1 MWWWKDAF
9 LRLRALLF
17 RREMDEELQAELQS
31 HLEMQTRKNLAE
43 GLTPQ
48 EARRQARLQFGG
60 FEAAKEDCRDAR
72 GVNFVET
79 VSRDL
84 RYAFRGF
91 RRTPGFTAVAL
102 LALMLGIGSNTA
114 IFSVVYAVLLAPLP
128 YPNPDQL
135 VMVWSKVNGHR
146 NSVSAGDYL
155 DWKRQNSVFQDMVAW
170 SEGTF
175 SLSASGHLEAMQA
188 RIPSPG
194 FFNMQGIPLWLGRD
208 FLPEEGQ
215 PGRNHVVVMTYRLW
229 QERFG
234 SDPHIIGQEMRLN
247 AEPYTVVGV
256 LAAGMPD
263 RFEAHLFVPLT
274 ITPERINHD
283 RHWLVVMGRL
293 KPGVTLEQANA
304 DMDGV
309 TRRIAEVY
317 PVSNKGWGASVE
329 PLKNDFTSRDTIKN
343 LWLLLGAVSFVLLLA
358 CVNVANLLLAR
369 ESIRQKQLA
378 VRASLGATR
387 WELFSQ
393 FLAES
398 LALAVIGGALGVGL
412 ASMLLKVIV
421 VLLPPFSIPTEAD
434 IRLNLPVLLFS
445 LVATVLAGVLCG
457 CAPAWQISHWNLS
470 DALKEGGRSTSNRG
484 RHGMGRDRG
493 VIEFSL
499 ALTVVARAG
508 LVIHSFWKLTSV
520 DLGFRQDHL
529 LTFSLPIAVERFT
542 QPAQITALYRQLLEK
557 IEALPGITSA
567 AASTGAPVV
576 GTNWSMA
583 FSIAGQPPVDRSSR
597 PSAGFTMVTP
607 GYFRTFG
614 IPIARGR
621 SFTEQDAAVSVP
633 VAIVNETFVKKYLS
647 TLIH

>member
-1 MWWWKDAF
+1 VVRNLHF
-9 LRLRALLF
+9 GLRLLSR
-17 RREMDEELQAELQS
+17 
-31 HLEMQTRKNLAE
+31 NLA
-43 GLTPQ
+43 
-48 EARRQARLQFGG
+48 
-60 FEAAKEDCRDAR
+60 
-72 GVNFVET
+72 
-79 VSRDL
+79 
-84 RYAFRGF
+84 
-91 RRTPGFTAVAL
+91 FTSVAL
-102 LALMLGIGSNTA
+102 LALTLGIGANTA
-114 IFSVVYAVLLAPLP
+114 IFSVIYGALLSPLP

-135 VMVWSKVNGHR
+135 VMVWSKANGHR

-234 SDPHIIGQEMRLN
+234 SDPHIIGQQMRLN

-263 RFEAHLFVPLT
+263 RVDAHLFVPLT

-343 LWLLLGAVSFVLLLA
+343 LWLLLGAVGFVLLIA

-369 ESIRQKQLA
+369 GTIRQKEVA

-421 VLLPPFSIPTEAD
+421 VLLPP
-434 IRLNLPVLLFS
+434 
-445 LVATVLAGVLCG
+445 
-457 CAPAWQISHWNLS
+457 
-470 DALKEGGRSTSNRG
+470 
-484 RHGMGRDRG
+484 
-493 VIEFSL
+493 
-499 ALTVVARAG
+499 
-508 LVIHSFWKLTSV
+508 
-520 DLGFRQDHL
+520 
-529 LTFSLPIAVERFT
+529 
-542 QPAQITALYRQLLEK
+542 
-557 IEALPGITSA
+557 
-567 AASTGAPVV
+567 
-576 GTNWSMA
+576 
-583 FSIAGQPPVDRSSR
+583 
-597 PSAGFTMVTP
+597 
-607 GYFRTFG
+607 
-614 IPIARGR
+614 
-621 SFTEQDAAVSVP
+621 
-633 VAIVNETFVKKYLS
+633 
-647 TLIH
+647 